1 MTDWITHKGTE
12 PPLLAPAAL
21 VEVVAR
27 NGYKNFQGH
36 QRTKDRVD
44 RVAWAYVHEYR
55 PLTDEHGRKYV
66 SAEGLEQWAKFVV
79 TSPGGVPV
87 QFERRPWIELCGW
100 ALFHGRN
107 REAPATHRHPG
118 NYRDSLY
125 RVWR

>member
-12 PPLLAPAAL
+12 PPEPAPAAIL
-21 VEVVAR
+21 E
-27 NGYKNFQGH
+27 YKVGAGLGIY
-36 QRTKDRVD
+36 RSDEIK
-44 RVAWAYVHEYR
+44 WIPGIKYR
-55 PLTDEHGRKYV
+55 PLTDEHGHKYV
-66 SAEGLEQWAKFVV
+66 SAEGLEPWAKFVV